1 MAKPICTIIAGPNGA
16 GKTTFALKYLP
27 SVAGVRNFIN
37 ADLIATG
44 LSPLDI
50 DSGQMRASRIFIG
63 EVEKAIQAREDFSFE
78 TTLAG
83 KTHVKRVK
91 RMQAE
96 GWQVELIYLYLPSIE
111 SSENRV
117 AERVAH
123 GGHDIRLEDIRR
135 RYARSI
141 KNLIDIFMPICDT
154 TLCIDNSESTPSPI
168 FIDARNM
175 LTVLNYGTYE
185 KLMEVTSDA

>member
-50 DSGQMRASRIFIG
+50 DAGQMRASRIFIG

-83 KTHVKRVK
+83 KAHIRRVK
-91 RMQAE
+91 RMRAE
-96 GWQVELIYLYLPSIE
+96 GWQVELIYLYLPSVAQSE
-111 SSENRV
+111 SRV
-117 AERVAH
+117 AERVAS
-123 GGHDIRLEDIRR
+123 GGHNIELAAIQR
-135 RYARSI
+135 RYARSL
-141 KNLIDIFMPICDT
+141 KNLIEVFVPIVDSTICF
-154 TLCIDNSESTPSPI
+154 DNSEDDPECI
-168 FIDARNM
+168 FIDAEGRT
-175 LTVLNYGTYE
+175 TVVDYNRFE
-185 KLMEVTSDA
+185 AINEVAVNA